1 MLFLMMMKRRN
12 LQGKFL
18 LPLRKVKLKLKL
30 RHLKISS
37 VFIAMKK
44 VIRRLSV
51 LNFAVA
57 CAKNKGIVQMIVLT
71 LVLQHQNLKRN
82 DYLMMKAVKGYFLLV
97 LSSKENY

>member
-1 MLFLMMMKRRN
+1 MLFLMMMMKKRN

-18 LPLRKVKLKLKL
+18 LPLRKVKLKLRL
-30 RHLKISS
+30 LKISS

-44 VIRRLSV
+44 GIRRLSV

-57 CAKNKGIVQMIVLT
+57 YAKNKVIVQMIVLI